1 MEENNNMTA
10 ERSLEIITE
19 QIAQSRKTVS
29 KEVGQSLFISG
40 LCVIGIAILTTICL
54 LLTGNTLFY
63 LLYGLIPVLVI
74 GIDNYIKKDKP
85 KAPLSLVGSMV
96 DKTWQTFG
104 IFALSFCVFA
114 ILFNFFMGRINTP
127 AMYARFAIHPFRII
141 LLLMGMAITINGY
154 ILKSRWLIWCG
165 IIGGIGGFIWQT
177 FGVADIF
184 LSRLF
189 DLASF
194 NHYSHIPPCIMVVL
208 FAFVG
213 VLLPGIMLKKQSL

>member
-1 MEENNNMTA
+1 
-10 ERSLEIITE
+10 
-19 QIAQSRKTVS
+19 
-29 KEVGQSLFISG
+29 
-40 LCVIGIAILTTICL
+40 
-54 LLTGNTLFY
+54 
-63 LLYGLIPVLVI
+63 
-74 GIDNYIKKDKP
+74 
-85 KAPLSLVGSMV
+85 
-96 DKTWQTFG
+96 
-104 IFALSFCVFA
+104 
-114 ILFNFFMGRINTP
+114 
-127 AMYARFAIHPFRII
+127 MYARFAIHHFRII

-177 FGVADIF
+177 FGVADMF

-194 NHYSHIPPCIMVVL
+194 YHYSHIPPCIMVVL